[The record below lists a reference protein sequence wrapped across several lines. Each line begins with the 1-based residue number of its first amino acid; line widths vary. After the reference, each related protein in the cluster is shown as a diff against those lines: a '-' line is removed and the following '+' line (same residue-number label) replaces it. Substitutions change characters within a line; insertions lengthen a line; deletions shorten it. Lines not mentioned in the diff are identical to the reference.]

1 MKRAFRA
8 MAWVF
13 LALDTAALLFFVIWA
28 FTASSREGESAYAI
42 AFLLVA
48 TVFVAAGGGALVI
61 GTRRGSTGLLGCA
74 VLVLGLPV
82 AIVLG
87 IWISNIL

>member
-1 MKRAFRA
+1 MKRAVQV

-13 LALDTAALLFFVIWA
+13 LVLDSAAVVFFLVWAL
-28 FTASSREGESAYAI
+28 TASSREGESAYAI

-48 TVFVAAGGGALVI
+48 TVFVAGGGGALVFS
-61 GTRRGSTGLLGCA
+61 TRRGSSWGLRCA
-74 VLVLGLPV
+74 ALVLGLPV

-87 IWISNIL
+87 IWLSNIL